1 MLFMKEHVTKQAR
14 RAKEASRKVALLSG
28 EERDAA
34 LLAMANALEERQP
47 EILEVNAKEVASARE
62 SQKVRP
68 NMIDRMIL
76 TPQRISAMAEG
87 IRQVVKLP
95 DPLEKVDFEITR
107 PNGLKIR
114 RMRVPFGVVG
124 IVYESRPNVTAD
136 AIALCLKS
144 GNACLLRG
152 GSEVVRTNKTIVE
165 IMRDAAVAQGVP
177 EKFVEFI
184 SILDRDAVVVMC
196 RLRKLVDVIIPRG
209 GAGLIAR
216 VVEHST
222 VPVIETGTGICHTFV
237 DASADLDMALK
248 VCMNAKTQRPSVCNA
263 METLL
268 IHRDIA
274 EEFLPKVARAM
285 IDAKVELRGDEACR
299 KIFPEMNAATDEDW
313 ATEYND
319 LILSVKIVDDVDAAI
334 EHINTYGTQ
343 HSESIITRDENSAAK
358 FKALVDAA
366 TVYVNASTRFTDGFE
381 FGFGA
386 EIGISTQKL
395 HARGPMGLEALTT
408 MKYFVDGDGQVRG

>member
-14 RAKEASRKVALLSG
+14 RAKEASWKLACVPG
-28 EERDAA
+28 EIRNAA
-34 LLAMANALEERQP
+34 LLAMADALEARQD
-47 EILEVNAKEVASARE
+47 EILEVNAKEVESA
-62 SQKVRP
+62 KTKGTRP
-68 NMIDRMIL
+68 NMIDRLTL
-76 TPQRISAMAEG
+76 TPKRIVDMAEG
-87 IRQVVKLP
+87 IRQVAKLP
-95 DPLEKVDFEITR
+95 DPLDKIDFEVTR

-114 RMRVPFGVVG
+114 RVRVPLGVVG
-124 IVYESRPNVTAD
+124 MIYEARPNVTAD
-136 AIALCLKS
+136 AIALCIKS

-152 GSEVVRTNKTIVE
+152 GSEAVRTNKKLVDIFKE
-165 IMRDAAVAQGVP
+165 AVTAKGIP
-177 EKFVEFI
+177 STAIEFI
-184 SILDRDAVVVMC
+184 GILDRDVVVVMC
-196 RLRKLVDVIIPRG
+196 RLRRLVDVIIPRG
-209 GAGLIAR
+209 GAGLISR
-216 VVEHST
+216 VIEHSN

-237 DASADLDMALK
+237 DKSADFDMAIK
-248 VCMNAKTQRPSVCNA
+248 ICMNAKTQRPSVCNA

-274 EEFLPKVARAM
+274 ADFLPKISQAM

-299 KIFPEMNAATDEDW
+299 EILPDMKLATEDDW

-334 EHINTYGTQ
+334 AHINKYGSQ
-343 HSESIITRDENSAAK
+343 HSDAIITRDADAAKKFDLMVDSAAI
-358 FKALVDAA
+358 
-366 TVYVNASTRFTDGFE
+366 YVNTSTRFTDGFE

-408 MKYFVDGDGQVRG
+408 MKYLVDGDGQIRG

>member
-14 RAKEASRKVALLSG
+14 RAKEASRKLALLSG

-34 LLAMANALEERQP
+34 LLAMANALEERQA
-47 EILEVNAKEVASARE
+47 EILEVNAKEVEAARE

-76 TPQRISAMAEG
+76 TPKRISDMAEG

-95 DPLEKVDFEITR
+95 DPLEKIDFQITR

-184 SILDRDAVVVMC
+184 SILDRDAVVVKC

-216 VVEHST
+216 VIEHGT

-237 DASADLDMALK
+237 DKSADLDMALK
-248 VCMNAKTQRPSVCNA
+248 ICMNAKTQRPSVCNA

-268 IHRDIA
+268 IHRDVA

-299 KIFPEMNAATDEDW
+299 KIFPDMKEATDEDW

-319 LILSVKIVDDVDAAI
+319 LILSVKIVDDLDAAI
-334 EHINTYGTQ
+334 EHINRYNTE
-343 HSESIITRDENSAAK
+343 HSDAIVTRDKNSAAK
-358 FKALVDAA
+358 FEKLVDAA

-408 MKYFVDGDGQVRG
+408 MKYFVEGDGQVRG

>member
-14 RAKEASRKVALLSG
+14 RAKEASWKLACVPG
-28 EERDAA
+28 EIRNAA
-34 LLAMANALEERQP
+34 LLAMADALEARQD
-47 EILEVNAKEVASARE
+47 EILEVNAKEVESA
-62 SQKVRP
+62 KTKGTRP
-68 NMIDRMIL
+68 NMIDRLTL
-76 TPQRISAMAEG
+76 TPKRIADMAEG

-95 DPLEKVDFEITR
+95 DPLDKVDFEVTR

-114 RMRVPFGVVG
+114 RVRVPLGVVG
-124 IVYESRPNVTAD
+124 MIYEARPNVTAD
-136 AIALCLKS
+136 AIALCIKS

-152 GSEVVRTNKTIVE
+152 GSEAVRTNKKLVDIFKE
-165 IMRDAAVAQGVP
+165 AVTAKGIP
-177 EKFVEFI
+177 STAIEFVG
-184 SILDRDAVVVMC
+184 ILDRDVVVVMC
-196 RLRKLVDVIIPRG
+196 RLRRLVDVIIPRG
-209 GAGLIAR
+209 GAGLISR
-216 VVEHST
+216 VIEHSN

-237 DASADLDMALK
+237 DKTADFDMAIKICL
-248 VCMNAKTQRPSVCNA
+248 NAKVQRPSVCNA

-274 EEFLPKVARAM
+274 ADFLPKISQAMVA
-285 IDAKVELRGDEACR
+285 AKVELRGDEACR
-299 KIFPEMNAATDEDW
+299 EILPDMKPATEDDW

-334 EHINTYGTQ
+334 SHINKYGSQ
-343 HSESIITRDENSAAK
+343 HSDAIITRDADAAK
-358 FKALVDAA
+358 KFDLMVDST
-366 TVYVNASTRFTDGFE
+366 TVYVNTSTRFTDGFE

-408 MKYFVDGDGQVRG
+408 MKYLVDGDGQIRQ